1 MSKTLD
7 YLWVVF
13 RGGATNFLEDG
24 WKPSKMLG
32 TMVDDE
38 ENLGYGTAKT
48 ETSGHYSMG
57 IHLPL
62 PIFFAH
68 ITVLPT
74 LTDDWDIIRTA

>member
-1 MSKTLD
+1 
-7 YLWVVF
+7 
-13 RGGATNFLEDG
+13 
-24 WKPSKMLG
+24 MLG

-62 PIFFAH
+62 PIFLAR

-74 LTDDWDIIRTA
+74 LTDD